1 MSRNI
6 LNELLSD
13 YEHKRTQAELDADER
28 KKILYNKIP
37 VLSEIET
44 ELNTFAITT
53 AKNILILALF

>member
-37 VLSEIET
+37 VLS
-44 ELNTFAITT
+44 
-53 AKNILILALF
+53 